1 MKPTI
6 VITGASQGIGAAIAR
21 EFAREV
27 RGARLALIARN
38 ARNLDRVAAAC
49 VKLGAKARAFVCDV
63 TDPAA
68 VATTS
73 AAVEKAFGVADVL
86 VNNAGAFAPR
96 PFLEET
102 LEGFDRMLTVNL
114 RSAFIVSQ
122 AFVPA
127 MARRGRGHVFMMS
140 SIAGRDAYPDGTAY
154 CAAKFGLTGLGA
166 VMRRELRERG
176 VRVTTLYPGA
186 TWTPSWKESGV
197 HPDRLMTARAVARA
211 VVDSWKLGPE
221 AVIEDIVL
229 RPPLGDV

>member
-27 RGARLALIARN
+27 RGVRLALIARN
-38 ARNLDRVAAAC
+38 ARNLARVAAAC
-49 VKLGAKARAFVCDV
+49 AKLGAKARTFVCDV

-68 VATTS
+68 VAAAA
-73 AAVEKAFGVADVL
+73 AAVDRALGTAEVL

-102 LEGFDRMLTVNL
+102 VEGFDAMVAANL
-114 RSAFIVSQ
+114 RSAFLISR

-127 MARRGRGHVFMMS
+127 MARRGCGHVFMMS
-140 SIAGRDAYPDGTAY
+140 SIAGLDPYPQATAY
-154 CAAKFGLTGLGA
+154 CAAKFGVTGLGA
-166 VMRRELRERG
+166 VMRRELRAQG

-186 TWTPSWKESGV
+186 TWTPSWEKSGV
-197 HPDRLMTARAVARA
+197 KPERLMPARSIARA
-211 VVDSWKLGPE
+211 VVEAWRLGPD
-221 AVIEDIVL
+221 AVVEDIVL